1 MSSEALPGR
10 PAPLDRAARGR
21 HRSQP
26 PARQA
31 RSARPHRPA
40 RSARSERP
48 ARSARAAA
56 SLARRVLCRLI
67 SVALICAAGLAAD
80 QQMRGRDM
88 EAWLASHTLSLIGT
102 QTGYYGGSL
111 AMVWFE
117 MSPIWRIGFEVT
129 AECTISFLIIPFLL
143 ATGLLVWKQGL
154 LLRPFIG
161 LIVAAV
167 MLLSMNQVRLLQ
179 IAIFVRKMG
188 VSSGFYWG
196 HTLVG
201 SLITICGLAITLVV
215 FARIAVSWRG
225 KGPEL

>member
-26 PARQA
+26 PARPA

-129 AECTISFLIIPFLL
+129 AECTISFL
-143 ATGLLVWKQGL
+143 
-154 LLRPFIG
+154 
-161 LIVAAV
+161 
-167 MLLSMNQVRLLQ
+167 SMNQVRLLQ